1 MLTIAPSSWNM
12 ADAPT
17 RSDGAIFLLQRL
29 RRNVSDE
36 RSFLWNFQPIRE
48 EYSQPSPASFFCKDV
63 EKAPTKKE
71 KMALTTPN

>member
-1 MLTIAPSSWNM
+1 MSKIQKQRIHSSIIQICNRMLTIAPSSWNM

-36 RSFLWNFQPIRE
+36 RSFL
-48 EYSQPSPASFFCKDV
+48 
-63 EKAPTKKE
+63 
-71 KMALTTPN
+71 